1 MNGLESLHVICQ
13 NRGWSMG
20 LRAEASK
27 VHGLDV
33 FAIVRLEVYDRKIKD
48 KGSRLVTGIPV
59 VAGDVATA
67 ATVLAELI

>member
-20 LRAEASK
+20 LRAESSK

-33 FAIVRLEVYDRKIKD
+33 FAIMRLEVYDRKIKD

-67 ATVLAELI
+67 ATTLAELI